1 MADAHGNKDL
11 SQLER
16 EAEAAR
22 ARLQETLAK
31 IRDPRT
37 ADKARLEL
45 KQSADELKDQIVGY
59 ITGAT
64 DEVLETGRASSSEF
78 TRKLQ
83 RTAVENPLSVAL
95 IGAGIGWHLYK
106 KPPITTILIGTGV
119 WMLMKGW
126 NNSPDETAFRDP
138 YNSVSPRGYVPGGVA
153 GYGYDDVTGIAS
165 AAERVRTVATNL
177 SYGAQEAISGAA
189 DHMREA
195 VGAGADS
202 LRTAGAHAADDMS
215 RLGADVA
222 HRASQQVED
231 ATARGQDLA
240 QEAKGAIEGV
250 ADEARDLAK
259 GAQRRLQPVI
269 DRVSP
274 WLDAQHRGK
283 LGVALVLGGV
293 GVLAGGWLRNS
304 DTGRRWMNEAR
315 HGVDEAMSH
324 VSEQA
329 SSMRHQ
335 ALDTAGDMREQ
346 GAASLHKVEEL
357 GSEHPLLLSAIGLAI
372 GAVLGGMIRQT
383 SFERESLGDMAGTLR
398 DSVANTL
405 QTGMDAVADRASSVA
420 RAVSEAASE
429 TTGELEKAAGSLR
442 NRVPA

>member
-1 MADAHGNKDL
+1 MADAHGNNDL
-11 SQLER
+11 RQLER

-22 ARLQETLAK
+22 ARLQETLAE

-45 KQSADELKDQIVGY
+45 KQRADEMKDQIVGY
-59 ITGAT
+59 ITGAK
-64 DEVLETGRASSSEF
+64 DDVLETGRATSSEF

-106 KPPITTILIGTGV
+106 KPPITTILIGAGV
-119 WMLMKGW
+119 WTLMKGW

-153 GYGYDDVTGIAS
+153 GYGYDDVTGVAS

-177 SYGAQEAISGAA
+177 SYGAQEAITGAA
-189 DHMREA
+189 EHLREA

-240 QEAKGAIEGV
+240 QEAKGAIQGV

-259 GAQRRLQPVI
+259 GVERRLQPVV

-274 WLDAQHRGK
+274 WLDEQHRGK
-283 LGVALVLGGV
+283 VGMALVLGGV

-335 ALDTAGDMREQ
+335 AMDTAGDLREQ
-346 GAASLHKVEEL
+346 GATSLHKAEEL

-383 SFERESLGDMAGTLR
+383 SFERGSLGEMAGTLR
-398 DSVANTL
+398 DTVADTV

-429 TTGELEKAAGSLR
+429 TTGNLEKAAGSLR
-442 NRVPA
+442 NHVNA